1 MRTPIIFLLFTLL
14 SLGLLAQPP
23 KAKNLQRFD
32 NKRVHF
38 GFSLGFN
45 SGTFAL
51 QRKPFST
58 ARDSLASLDVISQ
71 SGFNLGIVS
80 DLHITNHFGLRFLPT
95 LVFGQ
100 RNLEFKFINRQG
112 DIKTEV
118 RAIEST
124 YLDFPLL
131 FKYRSARLN
140 NFAAYVVFGG
150 KYSLDLASDEDVNN
164 DEIPESIIKLRSN
177 TASAEVGVGTDF
189 FLPYFKFAIELKMS
203 YGLQDALIKDDTE
216 LSNPIEQI
224 VPKMFFISFLF
235 EG

>member
-1 MRTPIIFLLFTLL
+1 MRKHITFLIFTLF
-14 SLGLLAQPP
+14 SIGLLAQAP

-32 NKRVHF
+32 HKRIHF

-45 SGTFAL
+45 SGSFAL

-58 ARDSLASLDVISQ
+58 AQDSLASLDVVSQ
-71 SGFNLGIVS
+71 GGFNLGIVS
-80 DLHITNHFGLRFLPT
+80 DLHLTNHLGLRFVPT

-100 RNLEFKFINRQG
+100 RNLEFRFIDQQG
-112 DIKTEV
+112 DISTVTKAV
-118 RAIEST
+118 EST

-140 NFAAYVVFGG
+140 NFAAYVVFGA

-177 TASAEVGVGTDF
+177 TTSAEVGVGTDF

-203 YGLQDALIKDDTE
+203 YGLQDALIKDNTE

>member
-1 MRTPIIFLLFTLL
+1 MKKQITFLFFALIAVN
-14 SLGLLAQPP
+14 LLAQPP

-32 NKRVHF
+32 NKRIHF

-45 SGTFAL
+45 SGSFAL
-51 QRKPFST
+51 QRKPNIT
-58 ARDSLASLDVISQ
+58 AVDSLASIDVVNQ

-80 DLHITNHFGLRFLPT
+80 ELHLTNSLGLRFLPT

-100 RNLEFKFINRQG
+100 RNLEYRFIDRKG
-112 DIKTEV
+112 DIDLVT
-118 RAIEST
+118 RAVEST

-131 FKYRSARLN
+131 LKYRSVRLN
-140 NFAAYVVFGG
+140 NFAAYVIVGA

-164 DEIPESIIKLRSN
+164 DEIPESIVKLRSN
-177 TASAEVGVGTDF
+177 TTSAEVGVGTDF

-203 YGLQDALIKDDTE
+203 YGLQDVLIRDNTE
-216 LSNPIEQI
+216 LSNPVEQI
-224 VPKMFFISFLF
+224 IPKMFFISFLF

>member
-1 MRTPIIFLLFTLL
+1 MKKQLSFLFFALFAF
-14 SLGLLAQPP
+14 SLLAQPP

-32 NKRVHF
+32 NKQVHF

-45 SGTFAL
+45 SAGFAL
-51 QRKPFST
+51 QREPNAT
-58 ARDSLASLDVISQ
+58 ALDSLASLDVVNQ

-80 DLHITNHFGLRFLPT
+80 ELHITSTLGLRFLPT

-100 RNLEFKFINRQG
+100 RNLEYRFIDQTG
-112 DIKTEV
+112 DTKLVT

-131 FKYRSARLN
+131 LKYRSARLN
-140 NFAAYVVFGG
+140 NFAAYVVVGA

-164 DEIPESIIKLRSN
+164 NEIPESIVKLRSN
-177 TASAEVGVGTDF
+177 TTSAEVGVGTDF

-203 YGLQDALIKDDTE
+203 YGLQDVLVRDNTE
-216 LSNPIEQI
+216 LSNPVERII
-224 VPKMFFISFLF
+224 PKMFFISFLF